1 MASEL
6 AITPDMVLIIVNC
19 AKAGPVQPRCDLQL
33 ASEGKDRI
41 FHSGVVRQ
49 SRNGGSLLGGFIGG
63 PSAFLDFLDR
73 ETQFKHVEQR

>member
-1 MASEL
+1 MALLASEL
-6 AITPDMVLIIVNC
+6 AITPGR
-19 AKAGPVQPRCDLQL
+19 AGSTALRL